1 MHANRNKGAIKKVE
15 KGMMK
20 ANRIRNTFAVLAVVL
35 TTFMITTVFSLGINY
50 MQNMELS
57 GVRTAGSN
65 ADVTLNAPTGEQEQ
79 QIRAL
84 DYVKTIG
91 TRYMIG
97 SAVRTNSEG
106 RESSIAI
113 QYYDETEWEQHFKEA
128 ISNINGSYPTQE
140 NEIMLSEDALE
151 QLGITKPTLQ
161 MEIPLSY
168 YDKDGEQQKTFSLSG
183 WFRSYT
189 GAGMAFVSE
198 SYCANAGYTLQEN
211 GTLSLTLNDMPGD
224 FYQIQKDVS
233 LNDNQYFNGSV
244 SMSSSNG
251 SVIAMV
257 ILLVLF
263 IVGSGYLLIYNV
275 LYISIS
281 KDTRF
286 YGLMK
291 TIGTTQAQIKTLVK
305 KQTLKFACIGIPVG
319 IVLAAAVSI
328 GAVFFMENTSAL
340 MLFVICAFGI
350 LCGLLFLLDFL
361 HNRYHDDLLE
371 QITLLI
377 EALVEQQERIV
388 FPENED
394 TLTARLQHQLLKLRN
409 ILTAQNQML
418 AQEKEQI
425 KTLISDIS
433 HQIKTPVA
441 AANTF
446 AQLLDDKELSDEE
459 RGEYIATLQTS
470 LEKLT
475 FLTNSLIKMSRLE
488 SGMISLKPEKNSLN
502 DIILQAVKTVYAKA
516 KEKNITITFDCE
528 QNFEAVLDF
537 NWTAEAITNVLDN
550 AVKYTPN
557 GGIVGLEITEY
568 PSYLRLDI
576 SDNGIGIPEEEQ
588 AKIFG
593 RFYRGK
599 YSAGIDGVGI
609 GLYLTRDIIQKQ
621 HGYIKV
627 RSDKN
632 GSSFSV
638 FVRKNAAD

>member
-1 MHANRNKGAIKKVE
+1 MMHFGVYRKLILIAG
-15 KGMMK
+15 
-20 ANRIRNTFAVLAVVL
+20 
-35 TTFMITTVFSLGINY
+35 TVI
-50 MQNMELS
+50 
-57 GVRTAGSN
+57 
-65 ADVTLNAPTGEQEQ
+65 
-79 QIRAL
+79 
-84 DYVKTIG
+84 
-91 TRYMIG
+91 
-97 SAVRTNSEG
+97 
-106 RESSIAI
+106 
-113 QYYDETEWEQHFKEA
+113 
-128 ISNINGSYPTQE
+128 
-140 NEIMLSEDALE
+140 
-151 QLGITKPTLQ
+151 
-161 MEIPLSY
+161 
-168 YDKDGEQQKTFSLSG
+168 
-183 WFRSYT
+183 
-189 GAGMAFVSE
+189 
-198 SYCANAGYTLQEN
+198 
-211 GTLSLTLNDMPGD
+211 
-224 FYQIQKDVS
+224 
-233 LNDNQYFNGSV
+233 
-244 SMSSSNG
+244 
-251 SVIAMV
+251 
-257 ILLVLF
+257 
-263 IVGSGYLLIYNV
+263 
-275 LYISIS
+275 
-281 KDTRF
+281 
-286 YGLMK
+286 
-291 TIGTTQAQIKTLVK
+291 
-305 KQTLKFACIGIPVG
+305 
-319 IVLAAAVSI
+319 AAVSI
-328 GAVFFMENTSAL
+328 GAVFFMENTSAF

-361 HNRYHDDLLE
+361 HNRYHDDLLQ

-441 AANTF
+441 ANTF

-488 SGMISLKPEKNSLN
+488 SGMISLKPEKNNLN

-528 QNFEAVLDF
+528 QNFKAVLDF
-537 NWTAEAITNVLDN
+537 NWTAEAIANVLDN

-621 HGYIKV
+621 HGYIKA